1 MGKNIRSHN
10 LSLISD
16 SFVIPACPESF
27 RIQKDARQQR
37 RVAAP
42 RRVPLA
48 GMTAIFYFCSAA
60 LLLCILLTSGCK
72 KKPPPPPPPP
82 KVTVSQPVRS
92 EVTDYLE
99 LTGNTQAINTVQL
112 VARVAGYLDKV
123 YFHDGQMVKKG
134 QLLFLI
140 QQNTYTAGLQQAEG
154 QVSSLQAQLQ
164 YAERQ
169 FERYKNLLPEKAS
182 AQSDV
187 DNWKYQRDSAKA
199 NLKAAEAS
207 RDLAKLNLGYTEITA
222 PFDGRIDRRQQDPG
236 NLVGSGPNNAVL
248 AQLIQIDPIYVYFT
262 ISDTDLARLL
272 RSAHGI
278 QGVAAAKWPVSV
290 GLLMEDGN
298 PHQGHIDFAA
308 TSLTTTTGTLLMR
321 GILSNPSGKVLP
333 GLYARVRVPLE
344 RRMAMLVPATAVGSD
359 QQGSYVLVV
368 NPQDIVERRGVKTG
382 SLDGTLRVIEG
393 GLAGN
398 EMVVVSALLKARP
411 GSKVTPEREN
421 APIKGN
427 R

>member
-1 MGKNIRSHN
+1 
-10 LSLISD
+10 
-16 SFVIPACPESF
+16 VIVF
-27 RIQKDARQQR
+27 RDRTVSEPVRGFTA
-37 RVAAP
+37 V
-42 RRVPLA
+42 
-48 GMTAIFYFCSAA
+48 AIFVA
-60 LLLCILLTSGCK
+60 LLFLPAGCGK
-72 KKPPPPPPPP
+72 KTQPPPPPP

-123 YFHDGQMVKKG
+123 FFQDGQMVKKG

-140 QQNTYTAGLQQAEG
+140 QQDTYIAGLQQAEG
-154 QVSSLQAQLQ
+154 QVSALKAQLEYGQ
-164 YAERQ
+164 SQ
-169 FERYKNLLPEKAS
+169 LDRYVNLLPEKAS

-187 DNWKYQRDSAKA
+187 DNWRYQRDSAKA

-207 RDLAKLNLGYTEITA
+207 RNLAKLNLGYTEITA

-236 NLVGSGPNNAVL
+236 NLVGSGPNNTVL

-262 ISDTDLARLL
+262 ISDADLARLL

-278 QGVAAAKWPVSV
+278 PGVTAAKWPVFV
-290 GLLMEDGN
+290 GLVTEEGN

-308 TSLTTTTGTLLMR
+308 TGVTTTTGTLLMR

-344 RRMAMLVPATAVGSD
+344 SRMAMLVPATAVGND

-368 NPQDIVERRGVKTG
+368 NPQDIVERRSVKTG
-382 SLDGTLRVIEG
+382 SLRGTMRVVDE

-398 EMVVVSALLKARP
+398 ERIVVSALLKAHP
-411 GSKVTPEREN
+411 GNRVTPEREN
-421 APIKGN
+421 APTKGN